1 MPDHGEVV
9 REKRVLP
16 VCWATI
22 GLLITLGVAWLF
34 QMFLY
39 YHNRE
44 ASLEYYFALSLE
56 GLKKGHVWQL
66 LSFQF
71 MHATPAPWHLLLN
84 CWAIFVFGRAVE
96 LTIGK
101 KEMLKLYFFSGIM
114 GGLVEMA
121 CIWLFPNLFGD
132 VGVIGASAGAFGL
145 VAAFAVLYPNEKLI
159 LLLFFIIPIKLKATT
174 LLWLSIGI
182 CVFGIFLPYLAPYL
196 PPKLGIVDLFGNV
209 AHAAHLGGIAAGFGY
224 AVRLV
229 RRFRRRPPPV
239 IPPTLE
245 SPMHAEGTAK

>member
-1 MPDHGEVV
+1 MPDNGEPVT
-9 REKRVLP
+9 EKRVLP

-22 GLLITLGVAWLF
+22 GLLISLGVAWLF
-34 QMFLY
+34 QMWLY
-39 YHNRE
+39 YHHRE
-44 ASLEYYFALSLE
+44 TSLEYYFALSLD

-66 LSFQF
+66 LTFQF

-84 CWAIFVFGRAVE
+84 SWAIFVFGRAVE
-96 LTIGK
+96 ITIGK
-101 KEMLKLYFFSGIM
+101 KEMLKLYFLSGIM

-121 CIWLFPNLFGD
+121 CIWLWPGLFGD

-174 LLWLSIGI
+174 LLWLSIGL
-182 CVFGIFLPYLAPYL
+182 CVFGIFLPYLSPYL
-196 PPKLGIVDLFGNV
+196 PAKLEIVDLLGNV
-209 AHAAHLGGIAAGFGY
+209 AHAAHLGGIATGFCY

-229 RRFRRRPPPV
+229 RRFRRRPPV
-239 IPPTLE
+239 IPPTLK
-245 SPMHAEGTAK
+245 SSLHIHPAAE